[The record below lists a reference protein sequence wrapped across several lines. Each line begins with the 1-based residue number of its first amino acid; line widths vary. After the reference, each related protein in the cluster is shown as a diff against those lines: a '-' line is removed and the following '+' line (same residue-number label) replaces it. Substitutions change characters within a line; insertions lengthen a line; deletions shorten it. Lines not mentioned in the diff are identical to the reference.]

1 MPEERTSTTPESEG
15 REPGLGGLRVI
26 AVIKIAKGLL
36 LTGLSFG
43 IFRSINRD
51 LGEMVHRITFNLRID
66 PENHF
71 VRLILEKLGS
81 MDHRMLRTVGW
92 ITLFYAAMLY
102 VEGVGLWLGQ
112 AWAEYLLLVA
122 TGLFIPEE
130 AYACLSKFDR
140 WRLGLLAAN
149 IAAFLFV
156 AWAVWAQRRRMKG
169 R

>member
-1 MPEERTSTTPESEG
+1 MPEERTNTKTERES

-26 AVIKIAKGLL
+26 AVIKIAKGVL

-51 LGEMVHRITFNLRID
+51 LAETVRHITFNLKID

-81 MDHRMLRTVGW
+81 MDHRLLRTVGW
-92 ITLFYAAMLY
+92 ISLFYAAMLY

-140 WRLGLLAAN
+140 WRLGLLAVNMAV
-149 IAAFLFV
+149 FLFV
-156 AWAVWAQRRRMKG
+156 AWAVWAQRRRRKG